1 MATVD
6 RWLLPDGIEEVLPP
20 EAARVEAAR
29 RQVLDLFQR
38 WGYEFVV
45 TPHIEYLES
54 LLTGAGQDL
63 DLRTFKVTD
72 PASGRLMGFRA
83 DITPQVARMDAHSL
97 RREGPNR
104 LCYAGSVLHARPR
117 ALATSRSPIQ
127 LGAELYGNT
136 GSAGDVEVISLL
148 LDMLEMAQV
157 PDVHMD
163 LGHVGIYRGLAQ
175 AAGLSGEVEQLLFDA
190 LQRKAV
196 DEIAALTEGL
206 PGDLA
211 GMLRALAELCGGREV
226 LSQAREVLA
235 GAPAPV
241 QTALADITAIADS
254 LAARFPQLPLYFDL
268 GELRGYHYHT
278 GVVFAAFVPGVG
290 ESIAQGGRYD
300 DIGADLAVP
309 VRRPVFPPTSRP
321 WSLSAAP
328 SSTSRAPESGR
339 RPMASACGRR
349 CSSCAVRACAWYR
362 RCPGR
367 MRLRLPKRAAT
378 GNCWFAM
385 AIGRWPRS
393 EARHSSFCRPRPA
406 PNIHDGDKF
415 MGKNVVVLGT
425 QWGDEGKGKIVDL
438 LTDQAAAWCVTR
450 AATMP
455 VIPWWSLARRLCCT

>member
-127 LGAELYGNT
+127 LGAELYGDA
-136 GSAGDVEVISLL
+136 SPASDVEVISLM
-148 LDMLEMAQV
+148 LDMLAMAEV

-163 LGHVGIYRGLAQ
+163 LGHVGIYRGLAR
-175 AAGLSGEVEQLLFDA
+175 AAGLSGEAEQALFDA

-196 DEIAALTEGL
+196 DEVAALTEGL
-206 PGDLA
+206 PAELA
-211 GMLRALAELCGGREV
+211 GMLRALAELCGSREV
-226 LSQAREVLA
+226 LEQAAAVLA
-235 GAPAPV
+235 GAPAV
-241 QTALADITAIADS
+241 VKAALADLVVIADA
-254 LAARFPQLPLYFDL
+254 LAQRFPQLPLYFDL

-300 DIGADLAVP
+300 HIGADFGRARPATGFSTDLKTLVTLGQVQLDAPVQGIWAPAEGAGLWQAVQQL
-309 VRRPVFPPTSRP
+309 RRD
-321 WSLSAAP
+321 
-328 SSTSRAPESGR
+328 GR
-339 RPMASACGRR
+339 RVVQALPGQDAASAREAGCD
-349 CSSCAVRACAWYR
+349 AQLQ
-362 RCPGR
+362 
-367 MRLRLPKRAAT
+367 LRE
-378 GNCWFAM
+378 GNWQ
-385 AIGRWPRS
+385 
-393 EARHSSFCRPRPA
+393 
-406 PNIHDGDKF
+406 
-415 MGKNVVVLGT
+415 VV
-425 QWGDEGKGKIVDL
+425 
-438 LTDQAAAWCVTR
+438 
-450 AATMP
+450 P
-455 VIPWWSLARRLCCT
+455 F

>member
-127 LGAELYGNT
+127 LGAELYGDA
-136 GSAGDVEVISLL
+136 SPASDVEVISLM
-148 LDMLEMAQV
+148 LDMLAMAEV

-163 LGHVGIYRGLAQ
+163 LGHVGIYRGLAR
-175 AAGLSGEVEQLLFDA
+175 AAGLSGEAEQALFDA

-196 DEIAALTEGL
+196 DEVAALTDGL
-206 PGDLA
+206 PAELA
-211 GMLRALAELCGGREV
+211 GMLRALAELCGSREV
-226 LSQAREVLA
+226 LEQAAAVLA
-235 GAPAPV
+235 DAPAV
-241 QTALADITAIADS
+241 VKAALADLVVIADA
-254 LAARFPQLPLYFDL
+254 LAQRFPQLPLYFDL

-300 DIGADLAVP
+300 HIGADFGRARPATGFSTDLKTLVTLGQVQLDAPVQGIWAPAEGAGLWQAVQQL
-309 VRRPVFPPTSRP
+309 RRN
-321 WSLSAAP
+321 
-328 SSTSRAPESGR
+328 GR
-339 RPMASACGRR
+339 RVVQALPGQDAASAREAGCD
-349 CSSCAVRACAWYR
+349 AQLQ
-362 RCPGR
+362 
-367 MRLRLPKRAAT
+367 LRE
-378 GNCWFAM
+378 GNWQ
-385 AIGRWPRS
+385 
-393 EARHSSFCRPRPA
+393 
-406 PNIHDGDKF
+406 
-415 MGKNVVVLGT
+415 VV
-425 QWGDEGKGKIVDL
+425 
-438 LTDQAAAWCVTR
+438 
-450 AATMP
+450 P
-455 VIPWWSLARRLCCT
+455 F

>member
-127 LGAELYGNT
+127 LGAELYGDA
-136 GSAGDVEVISLL
+136 SPASDVEVISLM
-148 LDMLEMAQV
+148 LDMLAMAEV

-163 LGHVGIYRGLAQ
+163 LGHVGIYRGLAR
-175 AAGLSGEVEQLLFDA
+175 AAGLSGEAEQALFDA

-196 DEIAALTEGL
+196 DEVAALTEGL
-206 PGDLA
+206 PAELA
-211 GMLRALAELCGGREV
+211 GMLRALAELCGSREV
-226 LSQAREVLA
+226 LEQAAAVLA
-235 GAPAPV
+235 DAPAV
-241 QTALADITAIADS
+241 VKAALADLVAIADS
-254 LAARFPQLPLYFDL
+254 LAQRFPQLPLYFDL

-300 DIGADLAVP
+300 HIGADFGRARPATGFSTDLKTLVTLGQVQLDAPVQGIWAPAEGAGLWQAVQQL
-309 VRRPVFPPTSRP
+309 RRD
-321 WSLSAAP
+321 
-328 SSTSRAPESGR
+328 GR
-339 RPMASACGRR
+339 RVVQALPGQDAASAREAGCD
-349 CSSCAVRACAWYR
+349 AQLQ
-362 RCPGR
+362 
-367 MRLRLPKRAAT
+367 LRE
-378 GNCWFAM
+378 GNWQ
-385 AIGRWPRS
+385 
-393 EARHSSFCRPRPA
+393 
-406 PNIHDGDKF
+406 
-415 MGKNVVVLGT
+415 VV
-425 QWGDEGKGKIVDL
+425 
-438 LTDQAAAWCVTR
+438 
-450 AATMP
+450 P
-455 VIPWWSLARRLCCT
+455 F

>member
-127 LGAELYGNT
+127 LGAELYGDA
-136 GSAGDVEVISLL
+136 SPASDVEVISLM
-148 LDMLEMAQV
+148 LDMLAMAEV

-163 LGHVGIYRGLAQ
+163 LGHVGIYRGLAR
-175 AAGLSGEVEQLLFDA
+175 AAGLSGEAEQALFDA

-196 DEIAALTEGL
+196 DEVAALTDSL
-206 PGDLA
+206 PAELA
-211 GMLRALAELCGGREV
+211 GMLRALAELCGSREV
-226 LSQAREVLA
+226 LEQAAAVLA
-235 GAPAPV
+235 GAPAV
-241 QTALADITAIADS
+241 VKAALADLVAIADA
-254 LAARFPQLPLYFDL
+254 LAQRFPQLPLYFDL

-300 DIGADLAVP
+300 HIGADFGRARPATGFSTDLKTLVTLGQAQLDAPVQGIWAPAEGAGLWQAVQQL
-309 VRRPVFPPTSRP
+309 RRD
-321 WSLSAAP
+321 
-328 SSTSRAPESGR
+328 GR
-339 RPMASACGRR
+339 RVVQALPGQDAASAREAGCD
-349 CSSCAVRACAWYR
+349 AQLQ
-362 RCPGR
+362 
-367 MRLRLPKRAAT
+367 LRE
-378 GNCWFAM
+378 GNWQ
-385 AIGRWPRS
+385 
-393 EARHSSFCRPRPA
+393 
-406 PNIHDGDKF
+406 
-415 MGKNVVVLGT
+415 VV
-425 QWGDEGKGKIVDL
+425 
-438 LTDQAAAWCVTR
+438 
-450 AATMP
+450 P
-455 VIPWWSLARRLCCT
+455 F